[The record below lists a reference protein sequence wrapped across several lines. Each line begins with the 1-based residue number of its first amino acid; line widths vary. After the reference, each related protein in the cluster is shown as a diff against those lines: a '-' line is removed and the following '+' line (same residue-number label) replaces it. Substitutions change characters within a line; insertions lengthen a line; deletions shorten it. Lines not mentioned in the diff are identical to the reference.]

1 MMAKMFYTSEETQQ
15 LLNLSEADLRQL
27 TLENRLRE
35 FRDGGQVRYKADQ
48 VESLRAELG
57 LAGGDQIDLGPS
69 DTGAGMVGLADSR
82 GGTAGGS
89 VISLADSQSRD
100 DTATDLGLSPSMSRV
115 GSGSGINVLGDS
127 GAGADPMAQTSVSP
141 SSGLSGINMDA
152 MGSGSGLLD
161 LSRERDDTSLG
172 APVIEDI
179 QGGSKTGLSG
189 MGTAIGGAIGG
200 AAGGAALPL
209 PMPSRGAPVYVSAPD
224 AVGSGLGAAAL
235 AASVVVLLVGILAVA
250 GAVTGTKTFISDL
263 TAPSNAAATPWY
275 FVFGGG
281 AVAAL
286 IFFVVGLV
294 LGKKK

>member
-48 VESLRAELG
+48 VEALRAELG

-100 DTATDLGLSPSMSRV
+100 DTATDLGLSPSMSRT

-127 GAGADPMAQTSVSP
+127 GAGADPMAQTAVSP

-179 QGGSKTGLSG
+179 QGGSKSGLSG
-189 MGTAIGGAIGG
+189 MGTAIGGAV
-200 AAGGAALPL
+200 GGAALPL
-209 PMPSRGAPVYVSAPD
+209 PMPSRGAPVYVNAPD
-224 AVGSGLGAAAL
+224 AIGSGLGAAAL
-235 AASVVVLLVGILAVA
+235 AASVVVILVGILSVA

-263 TAPSNAAATPWY
+263 TAPANGAATPWY

-286 IFFVVGLV
+286 VFFVVGLV